1 MFAKKLQTIQDKYK
15 TLSDERDKYFRDL
28 EKEKAVNAAT
38 VDGHQKNQDTM
49 TEHIASL
56 QSEIRRLESDRME
69 DRKMY
74 NYEMSFKN

>member
-28 EKEKAVNAAT
+28 EKERAVNAAT
-38 VDGHQKNQDTM
+38 VDGYQRNQDTM
-49 TEHIASL
+49 TEHVTSL
-56 QSEIRRLESDRME
+56 QSEIRRLTSDRIE

-74 NYEMSFKN
+74 SYEIAFKN